1 MRPTR
6 RSRQQ
11 APESQSVA
19 ATHEPERPST
29 HLSKHVLYA
38 VRWLR
43 LLKTRRQQRFATTS
57 AAAVLARCWHGRNLP
72 AARTSSHSGEKC
84 GLGHLVLSNG
94 SWSGQPLMPDG
105 FAAQIIR
112 ARSNGGDPVRLP
124 YGLFWWVPSGSTYF
138 ASGYGGQLVW
148 VHAPMNLVVAVT
160 SEVSR
165 ESPRRGHALK
175 LTRGPLFQAVRA
187 RISGAPRP

>member
-1 MRPTR
+1 PLAMR
-6 RSRQQ
+6 
-11 APESQSVA
+11 
-19 ATHEPERPST
+19 EPSLQRG
-29 HLSKHVLYA
+29 K
-38 VRWLR
+38 LR
-43 LLKTRRQQRFATTS
+43 M
-57 AAAVLARCWHGRNLP
+57 
-72 AARTSSHSGEKC
+72 RTEDMAK
-84 GLGHLVLSNG
+84 LGHLVLSNG

-175 LTRGPLFQAVRA
+175 LTRGPLFQAVR
-187 RISGAPRP
+187 